1 MGGLNKSFQKSYE
14 ERASLVSLIEIQ
26 NHDMSP
32 EDERLIMEN
41 FKNQMI
47 IELRRVEF
55 LFFQN
60 TRYYHI
66 RIRKM
71 KEQLEFIA
79 KNKQLKDIKV
89 NIEIALKELFKELMY
104 MRSYIELNLKAKS
117 KIMKKFTKYTKDV
130 NAKDNLEF
138 REKCLDDI
146 ENVMNNSNLSN
157 ALQIISIQQTEV
169 EKIFGDNFF
178 DKYSFNA
185 IKILKDYGNQ
195 NFLLIFKHSTLG
207 SLLVL
212 W

>member
-79 KNKQLKDIKV
+79 KNKQLKDIK
-89 NIEIALKELFKELMY
+89 
-104 MRSYIELNLKAKS
+104 
-117 KIMKKFTKYTKDV
+117 
-130 NAKDNLEF
+130 
-138 REKCLDDI
+138 
-146 ENVMNNSNLSN
+146 NSTSC
-157 ALQIISIQQTEV
+157 SR
-169 EKIFGDNFF
+169 
-178 DKYSFNA
+178 
-185 IKILKDYGNQ
+185 
-195 NFLLIFKHSTLG
+195 
-207 SLLVL
+207 
-212 W
+212 

>member
-1 MGGLNKSFQKSYE
+1 MGALNKSFQKSYE

-185 IKILKDYGNQ
+185 IKILKD
-195 NFLLIFKHSTLG
+195 
-207 SLLVL
+207 
-212 W
+212 

>member
-1 MGGLNKSFQKSYE
+1 MNKSFQKIYE
-14 ERASLVSLIEIQ
+14 DRTSLVSIIELQ
-26 NHDMSP
+26 NNEIPP
-32 EDERLIMEN
+32 EDEQLILEN

-47 IELRRVEF
+47 TELKRVEF

-60 TRYYHI
+60 TKYYHI
-66 RIRKM
+66 RIHKM
-71 KEQLEFIA
+71 KEQLDFIA

-104 MRSYIELNLKAKS
+104 MRKYIELNLKAKS
-117 KIMKKFTKYTKDV
+117 KIMKKFTKYTKDM
-130 NAKDNLEF
+130 NNKENYEL
-138 REKCLDDI
+138 REKIILEIEDI
-146 ENVMNNSNLSN
+146 MTNSNLAN

-195 NFLLIFKHSTLG
+195 NFFTHLQSFYLG
-207 SLLVL
+207 FFGH
-212 W
+212 